1 MPPLTDTEIKNAAI
15 AIVDDEPANV
25 LLVERTLSG
34 AGYRTLHSTTDSR
47 QALELIRRHRPA
59 LLLLDLN
66 MPHLNGLQL
75 MAQMAATLSD
85 PPTVVVLTAQ
95 TALEH
100 RLNVLQQG
108 ARDFISKPFEIPELL
123 ARVHNSLETHLLQA
137 RLRNDNILLE
147 QRVAERTQELHDSRL
162 EIIRRLGRAAEFRDN
177 ETGLHIIRMSKYSE
191 LLGRCAGMSDG
202 EAELLLQAS
211 PMHDIGKIGIPDQ
224 ILLKPGKLNAE
235 EWETMKQHA
244 QIGADLLDGSS
255 APLLVVARE
264 IALTHHEKWDGSG
277 YPHALRGESIP
288 LVGRIVAVA
297 DVFDA
302 LTSER
307 PYKAAWPIPKAIEL
321 LQAER
326 DRHFDGRL
334 VDLFIANLDAVLAI
348 RERHAEPHSG
358 SEATH

>member
-1 MPPLTDTEIKNAAI
+1 MI
-15 AIVDDEPANV
+15 
-25 LLVERTLSG
+25 
-34 AGYRTLHSTTDSR
+34 R
-47 QALELIRRHRPA
+47 QHHPA

-85 PPTVVVLTAQ
+85 PPTEVVLTAQ

-326 DRHFDGRL
+326 DRHFDRRL

>member
-47 QALELIRRHRPA
+47 QALELIRQHHPA

-211 PMHDIGKIGIPDQ
+211 PMHDIGRWPS
-224 ILLKPGKLNAE
+224 PGRGEAR
-235 EWETMKQHA
+235 TMKVRNA
-244 QIGADLLDGSS
+244 LVPGISS
-255 APLLVVARE
+255 LVRAR
-264 IALTHHEKWDGSG
+264 
-277 YPHALRGESIP
+277 
-288 LVGRIVAVA
+288 
-297 DVFDA
+297 
-302 LTSER
+302 
-307 PYKAAWPIPKAIEL
+307 KAISPSALKARDESSYSKKL
-321 LQAER
+321 DRPKTPSMSSQWTRQASTPSATISANTAS
-326 DRHFDGRL
+326 
-334 VDLFIANLDAVLAI
+334 IAASSSST
-348 RERHAEPHSG
+348 RSG
-358 SEATH
+358 SHWNSTRTRQPR